1 MSGAGHIIYTMR
13 TNIVLDD
20 ALVRRAMKLTGARTK
35 REVVHVALASL
46 VESRSRKNLLELA
59 GTLDFHP
66 EFDHK
71 ALRGLRGDAPR
82 ADR

>member
-1 MSGAGHIIYTMR
+1 MYTMR

-59 GTLDFHP
+59 GTL

-71 ALRGLRGDAPR
+71 ALRGLRGDADR

>member
-1 MSGAGHIIYTMR
+1 MRIMR

-35 REVVHVALASL
+35 REVVHVALTSL

-59 GTLDFHP
+59 GTLDFAP
-66 EFDHK
+66 DFDHK
-71 ALRGLRGDAPR
+71 ALRGLRGYSDR

>member
-1 MSGAGHIIYTMR
+1 MR

-35 REVVHVALASL
+35 REVVHVALTSL

-59 GTLDFHP
+59 GSLALAPD
-66 EFDHK
+66 FDHK
-71 ALRGLRGDAPR
+71 ALRRPRGGTGR
-82 ADR
+82 ADY

>member
-1 MSGAGHIIYTMR
+1 MR

-35 REVVHVALASL
+35 REVVHVALTSL

-59 GTLDFHP
+59 GTLDFAP
-66 EFDHK
+66 DFDHK
-71 ALRGLRGDAPR
+71 VLRGLRGDADH

>member
-1 MSGAGHIIYTMR
+1 MYIMR

-35 REVVHVALASL
+35 REVVHVALTSL

-59 GTLDFHP
+59 GTLEPAPD
-66 EFDHK
+66 FDHK
-71 ALRGLRGDAPR
+71 ALRGPRGDAGR

>member
-1 MSGAGHIIYTMR
+1 MR

-35 REVVHVALASL
+35 REVVHVALSHL

-59 GTLDFHP
+59 GTLDFRP
-66 EFDHK
+66 DFDHK
-71 ALRGLRGDAPR
+71 ALRGPRGDGGH

>member
-1 MSGAGHIIYTMR
+1 MCTMR

-35 REVVHVALASL
+35 REVVHVALTSL

-59 GTLDFHP
+59 GMLDIEP
-66 EFDHK
+66 DFDHK
-71 ALRGLRGDAPR
+71 GLRGLHGDSDG

>member
-1 MSGAGHIIYTMR
+1 MR

-35 REVVHVALASL
+35 REVVHVALTAL

-59 GTLDFHP
+59 GTLDGMP
-66 EFDHK
+66 EAAPM
-71 ALRGLRGDAPR
+71 ALRGWPGETDD

>member
-1 MSGAGHIIYTMR
+1 M
-13 TNIVLDD
+13 LDD

-35 REVVHVALASL
+35 REVVHVALTSL

-59 GTLDFHP
+59 GMLEIEPD
-66 EFDHK
+66 FDHK
-71 ALRGLRGDAPR
+71 ALRGLHGGSDG